1 METDCKSNTYT
12 VLDSARLPIAV
23 MEGEDKILRYVNAA
37 FSALMCTSVERLIG
51 MPFEQLI
58 PDDEICLLLL
68 DEVYRSGKCET
79 HTRQLNAQPH
89 SLYWSY
95 EIWPTYGDL
104 RDGTKPVGLVLQVI
118 EMGSLQSQTA
128 LMNEALLLSAV
139 RHHELMEEADTLNR
153 KLEAEIRERQRVEIE
168 NEQLAYY
175 DALTDLPNRRLLL
188 DRLHRA
194 ILACRRTMHHGAIL
208 FVDLDRFKI
217 VNDTRGHHFGDLLL
231 HQVAHRLKLSVR
243 EGDTVARLGGDE
255 FVIVLEDLSE
265 DAAEANEQAEKIGTK
280 VLGLLQPPYSLE
292 EHQHYCTGSIGIT
305 VFGKSPESVDGL
317 LKQADLAQYRAKA
330 AGGRTIRFF
339 DPEMQAKAVERA
351 ELDIELRNAIQ
362 EKQFILHYQPQVDSE
377 GYLCGVEALLR
388 WSHPRRGL
396 LLPSDFIFYAEDHG
410 LIETMGL
417 WIIDT
422 ACRQLREWGRKP
434 ETSHLTIAVNV
445 SYREFRH
452 PEFVDRVLSIIDE
465 TNVNPTKLILEL
477 TERVAFDSLEET
489 FTKMSA
495 LTSHGLSFA
504 LDDFGMGFSSLGC
517 IKNLPV
523 SQVKIDRSF
532 VCDILKS
539 QSDAVI
545 ASAIL
550 SLARNL
556 GLSAVAEGVETEEQF
571 TFLATYGCRIF
582 QGFFFGAPQPI
593 DHLVVDRR
601 KMGS

>member
-1 METDCKSNTYT
+1 
-12 VLDSARLPIAV
+12 
-23 MEGEDKILRYVNAA
+23 
-37 FSALMCTSVERLIG
+37 
-51 MPFEQLI
+51 
-58 PDDEICLLLL
+58 
-68 DEVYRSGKCET
+68 
-79 HTRQLNAQPH
+79 
-89 SLYWSY
+89 
-95 EIWPTYGDL
+95 
-104 RDGTKPVGLVLQVI
+104 
-118 EMGSLQSQTA
+118 
-128 LMNEALLLSAV
+128 MNEALLLSAV

-188 DRLHRA
+188 DRLHHA
-194 ILACRRTMHHGAIL
+194 ILTCRRTMHHGAIL

-265 DAAEANEQAEKIGTK
+265 DAAQANEQAEKIGTK
-280 VLGLLQPPYSLE
+280 ILGLLQPPYSLE

-305 VFGKSPESVDGL
+305 VFGRSKESVEGL
-317 LKQADLAQYRAKA
+317 LRQADLAQYRAKA
-330 AGGRTIRFF
+330 AGGQTIRFF
-339 DPEMQAKAVERA
+339 DPEMQAKAVQRA
-351 ELDIELRNAIQ
+351 QLDIELRNAIQ
-362 EKQFILHYQPQVDSE
+362 EKQFIVHYQPQVDSE

-388 WSHPRRGL
+388 WNHPRRGL
-396 LLPSDFIFYAEDHG
+396 LLPSDFIFHAEDHG
-410 LIETMGL
+410 LIEAMGL

-422 ACRQLREWGRKP
+422 ACRQLREWTRNP
-434 ETSHLTIAVNV
+434 ETSHLTIAINV

-477 TERVAFDSLEET
+477 TERVAFDFLEET
-489 FTKMSA
+489 LTKMSA

-504 LDDFGMGFSSLGC
+504 LDDFGMGFSSLSC

-523 SQVKIDRSF
+523 SQIKIDRSF
-532 VCDILKS
+532 VCDILTS

-571 TFLATYGCRIF
+571 TLLATYGCRIF